1 MIFEILCFTLLFQTR
16 HKAVKQLLYTY
27 TIKIKELQMQTQ
39 TIKTELLINGQKVV
53 VGHQFLEDIINDIPD
68 IKENSKIFAILALC
82 DNPEVRETLTRKDA
96 ISKKTVALLLEDENI
111 DVVDGVLS
119 NRDLAKQI
127 EEEALWKIIKANNI
141 KLLCTIASN
150 IEDYTLC
157 DGCKIAKKLIKH
169 PVTVV
174 RYNLVKWR
182 VSDVISTKLLQKLAH
197 DEDSDVAQEAR
208 DELKNR
214 DK

>member
-1 MIFEILCFTLLFQTR
+1 
-16 HKAVKQLLYTY
+16 
-27 TIKIKELQMQTQ
+27 MQTQ
-39 TIKTELLINGQKVV
+39 TIETVLLINGQKVV